1 MALVNGCELLEIERH
16 VSILCH
22 KTSEAVEGTVGVA
35 HDIINLPILAQIDL
49 INGHPDTA
57 LFAGAAIM
65 CSTFGSAMMPIC
77 IPFGIGM
84 AVEWCMEVFQ
94 LGIYSI

>member
-1 MALVNGCELLEIERH
+1 MAMVNGCDFLDIERH
-16 VSILCH
+16 ASILCH
-22 KTSEAVEGTVGVA
+22 KTSEVVEGATGAAVDA
-35 HDIINLPILAQIDL
+35 MNLPILAQIDL
-49 INGHPDTA
+49 INGDPDTA

-65 CSTFGSAMMPIC
+65 CSSFGGAMLSIC